1 MKIAL
6 HLLLCCPL
14 LLTLATHGQ
23 TAFQNKVDPNT
34 YLPFKIAL
42 NNDMNQPLNRSFF
55 LKVYDNRDDTSR
67 IGFFKGDGYTY
78 YAFQFKESAMPYLSM
93 KLNDNVKDPLDTLHV
108 VFKKIWI
115 YEAEV
120 PVRRDFKVKGVGS
133 RIEAN
138 IYLKKGEAFYLYQTY
153 DSTILSKG
161 YLGSRADD
169 ILSKGFFHFRRT
181 AYSLPESADLTK
193 LQQFNEL
200 PFSYVNYPI
209 LRTTSYKNG
218 IYRTL
223 QDFVNNN
230 PLQINF
236 NYEVKKNKEKIV
248 LQNPLASDSI
258 DATSAWGFCKE
269 GVPYMR
275 IGNSFSKLTLIEK
288 SFELR
293 TFNLA
298 RYSETKRLYPVGIA
312 AGAAASLLFFPQ
324 LLGSGLLIGLIP
336 PNNKF
341 EAFSNMSSFKLDLN
355 TGEIY

>member
-6 HLLLCCPL
+6 HLLLCCPW

-78 YAFQFKESAMPYLSM
+78 YAFQFKESAMPYLSR

-236 NYEVKKNKEKIV
+236 NYEVKK
-248 LQNPLASDSI
+248 
-258 DATSAWGFCKE
+258 
-269 GVPYMR
+269 
-275 IGNSFSKLTLIEK
+275 
-288 SFELR
+288 
-293 TFNLA
+293 
-298 RYSETKRLYPVGIA
+298 TK
-312 AGAAASLLFFPQ
+312 
-324 LLGSGLLIGLIP
+324 
-336 PNNKF
+336 K
-341 EAFSNMSSFKLDLN
+341 K
-355 TGEIY
+355 